1 MSGRE
6 EVCGKDAGEVSFSG
20 RREICRRQSM
30 GEDLAR
36 RRNLSMRIVKIDAI
50 DIIVHFARFESSR
63 ADCFPKRDVRLQ
75 DALLQER

>member
-30 GEDLAR
+30 GEKNIEL
-36 RRNLSMRIVKIDAI
+36 
-50 DIIVHFARFESSR
+50 RFWHVAGIYR
-63 ADCFPKRDVRLQ
+63 
-75 DALLQER
+75 